1 MLSELISTWQY
12 SILFN
17 ITNEY
22 LSNLEIIEFNNIFI
36 SFKYYLHNE
45 EININLEMTFDY
57 Q

>member
-1 MLSELISTWQY
+1 MLSELISTWRY
-12 SILFN
+12 SILLN
-17 ITNEY
+17 NTYEN

>member
-1 MLSELISTWQY
+1 MLLEQISTWQY
-12 SILFN
+12 SILLN
-17 ITNEY
+17 NTYEN

>member
-1 MLSELISTWQY
+1 MLLELTSTWRY
-12 SILFN
+12 SILLN
-17 ITNEY
+17 NTYEN

>member
-12 SILFN
+12 SILLN
-17 ITNEY
+17 NTYEN
-22 LSNLEIIEFNNIFI
+22 LSNLEVIEFNNIFI